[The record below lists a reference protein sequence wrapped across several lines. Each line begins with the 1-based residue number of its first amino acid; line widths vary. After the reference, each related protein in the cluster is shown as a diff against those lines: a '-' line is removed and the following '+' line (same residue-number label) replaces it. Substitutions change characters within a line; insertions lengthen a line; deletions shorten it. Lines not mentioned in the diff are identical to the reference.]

1 MVVADVAAADDEPL
15 LPKVDGVARIGRFDD
30 EFVDGIVEILV
41 VVDGVVV
48 VVVAA
53 V

>member
-1 MVVADVAAADDEPL
+1 MVVADAAADDEPL
-15 LPKVDGVARIGRFDD
+15 LPRVDGVARIGRFKN

-41 VVDGVVV
+41 AVDGFVV